1 MSGLMDLL
9 AKDSGA
15 GLAEKDVGTLSA
27 EQGPEGTTD
36 GPSPEFV
43 SSAES
48 AMDCITTGDR
58 EGFADALFACM
69 DLMK

>member
-1 MSGLMDLL
+1 MNGLMDLL
-9 AKDSGA
+9 AKDSGSD
-15 GLAEKDVGTLSA
+15 LPESKVGTLSA
-27 EQGPEGTTD
+27 EEGPEGATD

-48 AMDCITTGDR
+48 AMDAITKGDR
-58 EGFADALFACM
+58 EGFADALFACV